1 MKNISLLLFLIL
13 NALSIFAQSE
23 MENKTTQQID
33 EQVWKVFQEAW
44 SSYDAEKYIGI
55 HTTDVLRVTPW
66 GIKYGPTFRE
76 KTIESFSRENPP
88 IRSISFQFEHRIYKD
103 GLAYEVGYYKSAT
116 IEKDGNE
123 RAHYGRFHVVLKKQN
138 EQWKIAQDWDT
149 DDVNG
154 RKVTAADFEKL
165 ANKKQEEKKLDPTAL
180 DKKYL
185 EKVKTLDS
193 TLENLYGVISGKKGE
208 VRDWDLF
215 RYLFKPDAKLIPSGK
230 NKGGKIGCRFMTPD
244 DYIKSS
250 GKWLVGNGFFEKEI
264 FRKTETFGN
273 ITQVFSTYE
282 SFKSESDEAPFMRGI
297 NSIQL
302 LNDGNRW
309 WIINIYWTQETEETP
324 IPAKYL
330 KK

>member
-1 MKNISLLLFLIL
+1 MKKISLLLFLLL
-13 NALSIFAQSE
+13 NTFAVFSQNE
-23 MENKTTQQID
+23 IDNKTSNQIN

-66 GIKYGPTFRE
+66 GIKHGPTFRE
-76 KTIESFSRENPP
+76 KTMESFSRENPP
-88 IRSISFQFEHRIYKD
+88 KRSISFQFEHRIYQD
-103 GLAYEVGYYKSAT
+103 DLAYEVGYYKSAT

-138 EQWKIAQDWDT
+138 GHWKIAQDWDT

-165 ANKKQEEKKLDPTAL
+165 AMKVNAKKIDPIAL

-193 TLENLYGVISGKKGE
+193 TLENLYGVISGEKGE
-208 VRDWDLF
+208 ARDRDLF

-230 NKGGKIGCRFMTPD
+230 NQAGKTGCKFMTPD

-250 GKWLVGNGFFEKEI
+250 GEWLVENGFFEKEI
-264 FRKTETFGN
+264 ARKTDTFGN

-282 SFKSESDEAPFMRGI
+282 SFHSESDQAPFMRGI

-302 LNDGNRW
+302 LNDGERW
-309 WIINIYWTQETEETP
+309 WVLNIYWMQETEEAP
-324 IPAKYL
+324 IPVKYL
-330 KK
+330 KD